1 MFLAFSAF
9 IQSGYLS
16 GNYAISKMNIKT
28 ISQLLLH
35 VKRKNRDKNKYFLT
49 LLYYF
54 CYLFNFLGNA
64 VFLYCGLSGVE
75 HIHCIQYIWNI
86 KVFLLT
92 PGVVAEYACVHT
104 AR

>member
-1 MFLAFSAF
+1 MSSVFLAFSAF
-9 IQSGYLS
+9 IQSGNLS

-54 CYLFNFLGNA
+54 YYLFNFWEMPYSFT
-64 VFLYCGLSGVE
+64 VDYQVLSIFIAFNTSG
-75 HIHCIQYIWNI
+75 
-86 KVFLLT
+86 T
-92 PGVVAEYACVHT
+92 
-104 AR
+104 